1 MTVNL
6 TQLSLQ
12 TTPEGDALAFAPHGD
27 LPNGAGNWLHFDPV
41 AGTQLTQGAQLLL
54 YAMTADGTLVGRDGT
69 IGGSVA
75 ISDATLARLGTMRS
89 DGGMELLKLG
99 QTLFLPDEQQRLPFA
114 LLNPDGTITSRPD
127 VNITPQSNGAMLV
140 TGAGLSF
147 SVTVGNNLDHQD
159 YFASEQRSSNLP
171 VVYLTQGEA
180 IHVEAAGSAK
190 NANTIHFVR
199 FDYDRDSDTILGV
212 GGVAYGNTDAFRAAV
227 QANWDP
233 GFGVRAA
240 KATSMQPGVDGRDR
254 QGFYAPVLVTQAG
267 DIFVPGTPT
276 STAATTSG
284 PTTKTVRLRGR
295 PRRP

>member
-1 MTVNL
+1 
-6 TQLSLQ
+6 
-12 TTPEGDALAFAPHGD
+12 
-27 LPNGAGNWLHFDPV
+27 
-41 AGTQLTQGAQLLL
+41 
-54 YAMTADGTLVGRDGT
+54 
-69 IGGSVA
+69 
-75 ISDATLARLGTMRS
+75 MRS

-99 QTLFLPDEQQRLPFA
+99 QSCSCPTSSSSISPCSI
-114 LLNPDGTITSRPD
+114 PDGTIAGRPN

-190 NANTIHFVR
+190 DANTIHFVR

-233 GFGVRAA
+233 GLTSRTATAPSMSTRTGRSAASRA
-240 KATSMQPGVDGRDR
+240 
-254 QGFYAPVLVTQAG
+254 
-267 DIFVPGTPT
+267 
-276 STAATTSG
+276 ST
-284 PTTKTVRLRGR
+284 
-295 PRRP
+295 RRCW